1 MKASTILIGS
11 GIVVAVVVVG
21 YMVYQKSPM
30 ANDSFIPIT
39 GSEARLSRNMI
50 NTVAQTS
57 TNLAIAQY
65 MNNRAATEQPSP

>member
-11 GIVVAVVVVG
+11 GIAVAVVVVG
-21 YMVYQKSPM
+21 YMVYQKSPV

-50 NTVAQTS
+50 NTVSQTG
-57 TNLAIAQY
+57 TNVAIAQY
-65 MNNRAATEQPSP
+65 MNNRAATEQPNP